1 MKIRL
6 KNAIVDSC
14 TVESHGKKAF
24 RRDVERDEDRERGG
38 GMKKGRGDNRGY
50 RLLNIYQRLQ
60 QGETL
65 TKRELADRY
74 QVSEKTVQRDI
85 DELRDYLAGEQS
97 YLEIAYA
104 KAAGGYQIARESA
117 EGLHPDEVFA
127 VCKILLESRPFPKD
141 VMERLLKKLL
151 SQVSKEKRDGV
162 ERLIAQEAH
171 YYTAPRHGK
180 NVIPLLWTLAA
191 CIREQ
196 RITEFIYRRL
206 DGTQHKRTVCP
217 AAILFSEFYFY
228 LLGFCE
234 GHEADGPT
242 VFRVDRMDKIRPRK
256 ERFHRPYRDKFP
268 EGEFRKRIQFMYAGK
283 LRRITFTYRGPSIE
297 AIQDR
302 LPTLKILKEERGVY
316 TLMAESYGKGIEMWL
331 KTQGENVTV
340 LDIQ

>member
-1 MKIRL
+1 
-6 KNAIVDSC
+6 
-14 TVESHGKKAF
+14 
-24 RRDVERDEDRERGG
+24 
-38 GMKKGRGDNRGY
+38 
-50 RLLNIYQRLQ
+50 
-60 QGETL
+60 
-65 TKRELADRY
+65 
-74 QVSEKTVQRDI
+74 
-85 DELRDYLAGEQS
+85 
-97 YLEIAYA
+97 
-104 KAAGGYQIARESA
+104 
-117 EGLHPDEVFA
+117 
-127 VCKILLESRPFPKD
+127 
-141 VMERLLKKLL
+141 MERLLKKLL

-180 NVIPLLWTLAA
+180 NVIPLLWTLVA

-196 RITEFIYRRL
+196 RITDFIYRRL

-228 LLGFCE
+228 LLAFCE
-234 GHEADGPT
+234 GHEEDGPT
-242 VFRVDRMDKIRPRK
+242 VFRVDRMDEVHLQK

-302 LPTLKILKEERGVY
+302 LPTLKILKEEQGVY
-316 TLMAESYGKGIEMWL
+316 TLTAESYGKGIEMWL

-340 LDIQ
+340 LEVTGC